1 MRQASR
7 LRHPEWRAGPEGVR
21 LMNRNVWLLFACQ
34 ALTNA
39 VMSGQTIMASLI
51 GYNLSGSA
59 LNTLPMAIQMVSVM
73 SASVVAGYAFPR
85 LGRRGG
91 FWLGCA
97 IMMTG
102 SLTFAAGVYLRN
114 FPLYCLGAVPAGI
127 GFGIAQ
133 HLRFAA
139 AEVADPAAKARAV
152 SLVLAG
158 GVLAAIVG
166 PEMVKRTHGVIEAY
180 PFLATYLYLPLL
192 PVVTSIL
199 LCFVQVPPAPRKV
212 VVPVPFRAIIA
223 RPTFVTA
230 VVSSLVGY
238 GTMNLVMASTP
249 LQMLLCG
256 FGVAASADVIRAHSV
271 AMYSPGFVT
280 GRLIQRFGVH
290 RIILIGGTLTLSCV
304 FINIFGAATVPTF
317 MLALA
322 LLGVGWNF
330 MFVGGTTM
338 LAGAHATEER
348 VRVQALHDFIVFG
361 SVACTALT
369 SGAVQALYGWDALN
383 LTVVPPVLI
392 AFGVVGWHWM
402 ARRPAAVLAQ

>member
-1 MRQASR
+1 
-7 LRHPEWRAGPEGVR
+7 
-21 LMNRNVWLLFACQ
+21 MNKNVWLLFICQ

-51 GYNLSGSA
+51 GYRLSGSA
-59 LNTLPMAIQMVSVM
+59 LNTLPMAIQMVAVM

-127 GFGIAQ
+127 GFGISQ

-139 AEVADPAAKARAV
+139 AEVAEPAARARAI

-166 PEMVKRTHGVIEAY
+166 PETVKRSYGLIAAY

-192 PVVTSIL
+192 PIVTGVL
-199 LCFVQVPPAPRKV
+199 LCFVQVPQAPRKV
-212 VVPVPFRAIIA
+212 VVPIPFRSIIV
-223 RPTFVTA
+223 RPTFVAA

-280 GRLIQRFGVH
+280 GRLIQKFGVH
-290 RIILIGGTLTLSCV
+290 RIILVGGALTLGCV
-304 FINIFGAATVPTF
+304 FVNLYAPPLIGTF
-317 MLALA
+317 TLALA

-330 MFVGGTTM
+330 MFVGGTT
-338 LAGAHATEER
+338 LLTGAHSAEER
-348 VRVQALHDFIVFG
+348 VRVQATHDFIVFG
-361 SVACTALT
+361 SVAATAVT
-369 SGAVQALYGWDALN
+369 SGAVEATFGWDALN

-392 AFGVVGWHWM
+392 AFAVIGWHWV
-402 ARRPAAVLAQ
+402 ARTRASSPVSAAAR